1 MKPLENCPL
10 SVEQINQ
17 LSRRIIEAAMQV
29 HKTLGPGLLESAYEA
44 CLAYELKERGMK
56 AFTQVAMPITYG
68 EVQLDAGYRVD
79 VIVEDA
85 ILLELKTVSEFHPVH
100 EAQLLSYLKLSG
112 AKLGLPINFKVP
124 KLKDG
129 LKRLVNGL

>member
-10 SVEQINQ
+10 TASQ
-17 LSRRIIEAAMQV
+17 LNELSSRIIDAAMQV
-29 HKTLGPGLLESAYEA
+29 HRTLGPGLLESAYEA

-56 AFTQVAMPITYG
+56 ALTQVAMPVTYG
-68 EVQLDAGYRVD
+68 PVQIDVGYRVD

-85 ILLELKTVSEFHPVH
+85 IILELKTVSEFHPIH

-112 AKLGLPINFKVP
+112 SKLGLLINFKVP
-124 KLKDG
+124 RLKDG
-129 LKRLVNGL
+129 LKRLVNGI